1 MDNFNLR
8 TFLTENKLTFN
19 SRNIK
24 LDEALNKELKAFGPD
39 LQNRLKTLGLK
50 AGVFQKQPDR
60 DMFTRIQSDTSLA
73 YIEYIVTNGHESIK
87 IYSSKVNQDKVEKA
101 MGYFNLDVTQYGPE
115 KDAGWVL
122 KNAINKNPGDIMRS
136 KVGVSNGLAN
146 VSIYRFE
153 KFNYKNVKTTDKAT
167 GKADYLAT
175 AAESNSRNEE
185 AELNVTAS
193 AKTLNDIIYQLLD
206 DGHIQPETADDLLNA
221 VSNSPSDDVYEAGA
235 ERSPDNRKPENL
247 KLDPDY
253 DKGGKY
259 YSEDGTKAFRIQP
272 FKQNDIKYTKDQAIK
287 QGKHIVGL
295 EGGELKKFISDYMA
309 AWEADKGDTAPGK
322 TFK

>member
-1 MDNFNLR
+1 MDKFNLR
-8 TFLTENKLTFN
+8 NFLTENKLTTN
-19 SRNIK
+19 SRNLK
-24 LDEALNKELKAFGPD
+24 LDEATQEELVHRIKSFLNNDVKYEIIDVQDVNSPDKYLNYKENKVMFMIGHGNQKSGVTVVATNNPEHEKMLKA
-39 LQNRLKTLGLK
+39 
-50 AGVFQKQPDR
+50 
-60 DMFTRIQSDTSLA
+60 MIQ
-73 YIEYIVTNGHESIK
+73 
-87 IYSSKVNQDKVEKA
+87 
-101 MGYFNLDVTQYGPE
+101 
-115 KDAGWVL
+115 
-122 KNAINKNPGDIMRS
+122 
-136 KVGVSNGLAN
+136 KVGEGEFGHHGGQ
-146 VSIYRFE
+146 YR
-153 KFNYKNVKTTDKAT
+153 
-167 GKADYLAT
+167 T
-175 AAESNSRNEE
+175 AMFKDDSL

-221 VSNSPSDDVYEAGA
+221 VSNSPSDDVYEAEEG
-235 ERSPDNRKPENL
+235 RSPDNRKPENL
-247 KLDPDY
+247 KLHPDY

>member
-1 MDNFNLR
+1 MNNFNLR
-8 TFLTENKLTFN
+8 KFLTENNLTTN

-24 LDEALNKELKAFGPD
+24 LDEATQEELVLRIKSFLNNDVKYEIIDVQDVNSPDKYLNYKENKVMFMIGHGNQKSGVTVVATNNPEHEKMLKA
-39 LQNRLKTLGLK
+39 L
-50 AGVFQKQPDR
+50 
-60 DMFTRIQSDTSLA
+60 IQ
-73 YIEYIVTNGHESIK
+73 
-87 IYSSKVNQDKVEKA
+87 
-101 MGYFNLDVTQYGPE
+101 
-115 KDAGWVL
+115 
-122 KNAINKNPGDIMRS
+122 
-136 KVGVSNGLAN
+136 KVGEGDFGHHGGQ
-146 VSIYRFE
+146 YR
-153 KFNYKNVKTTDKAT
+153 
-167 GKADYLAT
+167 T
-175 AAESNSRNEE
+175 AMFKDDSL

-221 VSNSPSDDVYEAGA
+221 VSNSPSDDVYEAEEG
-235 ERSPDNRKPENL
+235 RSPDNRKPENL
-247 KLDPDY
+247 KLHPDY

>member
-1 MDNFNLR
+1 MDNFNLKK
-8 TFLTENKLTFN
+8 FLTEKKLTTN
-19 SRNIK
+19 SRLI
-24 LDEALNKELKAFGPD
+24 
-39 LQNRLKTLGLK
+39 
-50 AGVFQKQPDR
+50 
-60 DMFTRIQSDTSLA
+60 
-73 YIEYIVTNGHESIK
+73 IENE
-87 IYSSKVNQDKVEKA
+87 
-101 MGYFNLDVTQYGPE
+101 
-115 KDAGWVL
+115 
-122 KNAINKNPGDIMRS
+122 
-136 KVGVSNGLAN
+136 
-146 VSIYRFE
+146 
-153 KFNYKNVKTTDKAT
+153 YK
-167 GKADYLAT
+167 
-175 AAESNSRNEE
+175 EE
-185 AELNVTAS
+185 AALNVTAS
-193 AKTLNDIIYQLLD
+193 AKTLKDIIYQLLD

-247 KLDPDY
+247 KLHPDY

-309 AWEADKGDTAPGK
+309 AWEEGKGDTAPGK

>member
-8 TFLTENKLTFN
+8 TFLTENKLTAN
-19 SRNIK
+19 SKNIK
-24 LDEALNKELKAFGPD
+24 LDEATQEELVHRIKSFLNNDVKYEIIDVQNVNSPEKYLNYKENKVMLMIGHGNQKSGVTVVTTNNPEHEKMLKA
-39 LQNRLKTLGLK
+39 L
-50 AGVFQKQPDR
+50 
-60 DMFTRIQSDTSLA
+60 IQ
-73 YIEYIVTNGHESIK
+73 
-87 IYSSKVNQDKVEKA
+87 
-101 MGYFNLDVTQYGPE
+101 
-115 KDAGWVL
+115 
-122 KNAINKNPGDIMRS
+122 
-136 KVGVSNGLAN
+136 KVGLGEFGHHGGQ
-146 VSIYRFE
+146 YR
-153 KFNYKNVKTTDKAT
+153 
-167 GKADYLAT
+167 T
-175 AAESNSRNEE
+175 AMFKDDSL

-221 VSNSPSDDVYEAGA
+221 VSNSPSDDVYEADA

>member
-1 MDNFNLR
+1 MNNFNLR
-8 TFLTENKLTFN
+8 KFLTENNLT
-19 SRNIK
+19 
-24 LDEALNKELKAFGPD
+24 
-39 LQNRLKTLGLK
+39 T
-50 AGVFQKQPDR
+50 
-60 DMFTRIQSDTSLA
+60 
-73 YIEYIVTNGHESIK
+73 
-87 IYSSKVNQDKVEKA
+87 
-101 MGYFNLDVTQYGPE
+101 
-115 KDAGWVL
+115 
-122 KNAINKNPGDIMRS
+122 
-136 KVGVSNGLAN
+136 
-146 VSIYRFE
+146 
-153 KFNYKNVKTTDKAT
+153 
-167 GKADYLAT
+167 
-175 AAESNSRNEE
+175 NSRNEE

-221 VSNSPSDDVYEAGA
+221 VSNSPSDDVYEAG
-235 ERSPDNRKPENL
+235 EGRSPDNRKPENL
-247 KLDPDY
+247 KLHPDY

-272 FKQNDIKYTKDQAIK
+272 FKQNDIEYTKNQAMK